1 MTYETTV
8 AKGVVLTRAVLVDIS
23 AEANDDRLVKLSFSS
38 EDAVLRHYY
47 DGPGWEVLGHGP
59 DEVDMTRL
67 ATGSV
72 PLLKDH
78 RKDLDSMVG
87 TVERAWIEGGKG
99 RALVRF
105 ARTAAGSEMLA
116 RVKDGEVK
124 SVSVG
129 YEILSDTPAGERDG
143 LPIHRHKWMPYEIS
157 LVAVPQ
163 DVTVGVGRSF
173 QPANTPH
180 NPRKERDMPSPTMPE
195 NTGET
200 SSLSVTEER
209 KRASEINAL
218 GRHFEIDPKIVADA
232 ISDGTTVDKFRSF
245 VLDHLDSQN
254 GASTGATRSLGV
266 LHRSK
271 VRPYSLTRAAE
282 AQFSGD
288 WSNAGFERDCSEELA
303 RMAGRAA
310 TGVYVPAVA
319 LSGQRDLLTTANAGA
334 MIGTDHM
341 GSAFIDSLKPEV
353 KVLQLGARAMNG
365 LRGNVSIPRMP
376 VGTSAEW
383 IAEDSAATES
393 APTFDNVTLNLRK
406 VSARTRISRRQMK
419 QSDPA
424 IDAILQ
430 SDLRAQIAIA
440 LDRAAINGAGSA
452 LEPLGILS
460 TPGIGT
466 LPVDGEDGR
475 VLTWAHITQLMA
487 QVEDANAPMQS
498 LGFLSNAKVK
508 AGLLSTPKFPSGDSP
523 ILETSGSDL
532 IMAGARAAFTSLV
545 PSNFTLGSGT
555 GLSALIFGAWQEL
568 LIGQFGGMDLI
579 ADPYTQS
586 AEGNVRLTIHAEFD
600 IALRN
605 AESFAAITDII
616 A

>member
-1 MTYETTV
+1 MAHETT
-8 AKGVVLTRAVLVDIS
+8 AEKGVVLTRAVVVDIS

-124 SVSVG
+124 GVSVG

-143 LPIHRHKWMPYEIS
+143 LPIHRHTWMPYEIS

-180 NPRKERDMPSPTMPE
+180 NPRKERDMPSPALPE
-195 NTGET
+195 NTGEN
-200 SSLSVTEER
+200 SQSAIAQER
-209 KRASEINAL
+209 ARASDINAI
-218 GRHFEIDPKIVADA
+218 GQRFEMAPEVVSSA
-232 ISDGTTVDKFRSF
+232 IADGTSVDKFRSQ
-245 VLDHLDSQN
+245 VMDQLDNSN
-254 GASTGATRSLGV
+254 AASLRPTMGV

-271 VRPYSLTRAAE
+271 DRPYSLTRAAE
-282 AQFSGD
+282 AQLSGD
-288 WSNAGFERDCSEELA
+288 WRNAGFERECSEELV

-319 LSGQRDLLTTANAGA
+319 LSGQRDLLTTSNAGD
-334 MIGTDHM
+334 MIGTEHM

-376 VGTSAEW
+376 AGTSAEW

-393 APTFDNVTLNLRK
+393 TPTFDNVTLNLRQ

-452 LEPLGILS
+452 LEPRGILN
-460 TPGIGT
+460 TAGIGT
-466 LPVDGEDGR
+466 LPVDGADGR

-508 AGLLSTPKFPSGDSP
+508 AGMLSTPKFPSGDSP

-532 IMAGARAAFTSLV
+532 ILAGSRAAFTSLV

-555 GLSALIFGAWQEL
+555 GLSALIYGAWQEL
-568 LIGQFGGMDLI
+568 MIGQWGGADLLV
-579 ADPYTQS
+579 DPYTQS
-586 AEGNVRLTIHAEFD
+586 GEGNVKITIHAEMD
-600 IALRN
+600 VALRN
-605 AESFAAITDII
+605 AESFAATADII